1 MPKVSEITNC
11 QFICE
16 KLDDFLYYGH
26 TVEHRWILQINLSVL
41 LGVIM
46 HVQALPKCCETTNHQ
61 FWERVKWL
69 CYFFVCSQTA
79 MEAKSAWACP
89 NYTELTKLSDC
100 LTFCMKIDN
109 DGSY

>member
-61 FWERVKWL
+61 CFGK
-69 CYFFVCSQTA
+69 
-79 MEAKSAWACP
+79 
-89 NYTELTKLSDC
+89 ELSGCAIFLYAVRQLWKLKVPGHVQII
-100 LTFCMKIDN
+100 LN
-109 DGSY
+109 